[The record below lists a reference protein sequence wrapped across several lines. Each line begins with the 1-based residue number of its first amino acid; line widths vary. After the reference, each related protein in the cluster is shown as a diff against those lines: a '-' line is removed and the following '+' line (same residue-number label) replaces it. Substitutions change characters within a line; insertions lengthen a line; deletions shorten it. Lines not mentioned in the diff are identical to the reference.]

1 MFELAFMRARCIFVC
16 VWKKREGGREERDAK
31 PRLTFLEEVLGE
43 TQQGVVAELEL
54 LFLVNDVLALL
65 QHTLG
70 QSPDVDHP
78 ASMQNLLHPS
88 VDEQEGPR
96 PADAAP
102 ATRDKQGRRLSM
114 ATLIVSTL

>member
-1 MFELAFMRARCIFVC
+1 MCLEEERGR
-16 VWKKREGGREERDAK
+16 KRGERDAK

-78 ASMQNLLHPS
+78 ATMQNLLHPS

-102 ATRDKQGRRLSM
+102 ATRDKQRYRLSM